1 MKKRRNVQ
9 MEESSARFQM
19 EEIAGRVKQIRGEQ
33 SIQEVVTELEL
44 LGIPVS
50 RSNYRRME
58 EGTIMFHEDVLL
70 GLSKIFGVSFEFI
83 FTGKTY
89 AENHCEDMDDIIK
102 KLEKSMEDI
111 RIWIKIL
118 HHNHHH

>member
-1 MKKRRNVQ
+1 MRKKLNVQ
-9 MEESSARFQM
+9 MEESSARIKM
-19 EEIAGRVKQIRGEQ
+19 KEIAGRVKGIRGDQ
-33 SIQEVVTELEL
+33 SILDVIKQLEL
-44 LGIPVS
+44 LGIIVS
-50 RSNYRRME
+50 RSNYKRME
-58 EGTIMFHEDVLL
+58 DGEIMFREDVLL

-89 AENHCEDMDDIIK
+89 AENHCEDMDEIIK